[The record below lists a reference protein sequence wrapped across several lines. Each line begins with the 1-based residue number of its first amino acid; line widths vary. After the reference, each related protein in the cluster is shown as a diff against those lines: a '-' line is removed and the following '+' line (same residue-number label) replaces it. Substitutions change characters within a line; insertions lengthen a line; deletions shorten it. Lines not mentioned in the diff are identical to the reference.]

1 MIDLKWLPTA
11 DYEQILATQF
21 EAVDNVRAGHSG
33 IILGTEHQPCITLG
47 RRNKDWSPPPTCNI
61 PSHSIRRGGLAT
73 YHGPG
78 QATIY
83 PIIKLETYGL
93 GIRRWADLIEQ
104 ATISALQSVGV
115 EAYRRP
121 KCPGVYAAKGKIA
134 SIGFHVLEGV
144 SMHGVSVLVKQ
155 EITGFQHIDPC
166 GIPNQPLSSIEQ
178 EMGLSVEVK
187 TFGEILMTEIK
198 KRLQT

>member
-1 MIDLKWLPTA
+1 MKTQWLPSA
-11 DYEQILATQF
+11 DYAQILAAQF
-21 EAVDNVRAGHSG
+21 EAVEAVRNGHAG

-47 RRNKDWSPPPTCNI
+47 RRNKDWSPAPTCQI
-61 PSHSIRRGGLAT
+61 PHYSILRGGLAT

-83 PIIKLETYGL
+83 PIIKLEQYGL

-104 ATISALQSVGV
+104 ATISTLNELNVDAHI
-115 EAYRRP
+115 RP
-121 KCPGVYAAKGKIA
+121 NCPGVYSSKGKIA
-134 SIGFHVLEGV
+134 SIGFHILEGV

-155 EITGFQHIDPC
+155 EHAGFQHIDPC
-166 GIPNQPLSSIEQ
+166 GVPNQALSSIENERGQ
-178 EMGLSVEVK
+178 ATEVK
-187 TFGEILMTEIK
+187 AFGVRLIEEIK